1 MVGYILTG
9 ILVIAFYCFVYF
21 GMKYVSKKGR
31 EFGEKRTE
39 RDKRLGF

>member
-1 MVGYILTG
+1 MVGYIVAS
-9 ILVIAFYCFVYF
+9 IFVIAFYCLVYF
-21 GMKYVSKKGR
+21 GMKYVSRKGR